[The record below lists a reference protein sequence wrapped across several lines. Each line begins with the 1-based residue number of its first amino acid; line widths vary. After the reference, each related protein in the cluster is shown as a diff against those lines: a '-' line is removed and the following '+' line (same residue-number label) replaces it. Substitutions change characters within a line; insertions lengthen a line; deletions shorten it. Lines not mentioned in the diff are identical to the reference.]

1 MSDISQKIDLDVG
14 KTTLTKLS
22 QWAALQAEY
31 EACKNQSTRSL
42 FRDDNNRLA
51 RYSGTVGELFI
62 DYSKNGVSEKVV
74 ELLLRLARARNLEQ
88 WRDRMFEGFPVNF
101 TEHRPALH
109 TALRNKSGKPVM
121 VQGKDVIPE
130 IQAVNQRLRE
140 FSDRVRNGEWKGI
153 NGETITDIVNI
164 GIGGSDLGP
173 RMAVQSLEPYLKDN
187 LKFHFVANID
197 CSEVGHT
204 LRQLDPHRTL
214 FIVES
219 KTFTTQETL
228 ANAVTARD
236 WLMQHS
242 NDDKSA
248 IAKHFVAVSTNRKA
262 VEQFGIDP
270 ENMFEFWDWVGG
282 RYSLWSAIGL
292 PIILAIGMDNFEKM
306 LEGAYEMDQHFC
318 NAPLRE
324 NIPVMLALIGIWYI
338 NFHDAKT
345 HAIVPYDYYMRDLP
359 HYLQQAD
366 MESNGKRIT
375 REGDVVDYNT
385 GPVIW
390 GETGVN
396 GQHAYFQL
404 IHQGTQIVP
413 ADFIVPIH
421 SHYGTGKHHD
431 ILIANF
437 IAQTEALLK
446 GRNEQE
452 VKDEMR
458 AQGLTDSQIKKLL
471 PHRVFEGNR
480 PSTSIVMDRLTPS
493 ALGSMVAMY
502 EHKIFVQGVIWG
514 INSFDQW
521 GVELGKVLA
530 RRIQDEIADGEQV
543 DGHGQSTDNLI
554 NRYLKYK
561 FEK

>member
-1 MSDISQKIDLDVG
+1 MHKIKHEIEVEMG
-14 KTTLTKLS
+14 MTTLTKLP
-22 QWAALQAEY
+22 QWVALQAEY
-31 EACKNQSTRSL
+31 KNCAQQSTRSL
-42 FRDDNNRLA
+42 FRNDNKRLTHF
-51 RYSGTVGELFI
+51 SGAVGELFI
-62 DYSKNGVSEKVV
+62 DYSKNGVSEHTV
-74 ELLLRLARARNLEQ
+74 ELLLQLARARNLEQ
-88 WRDRMFEGFPVNF
+88 WRDRMFEGYPINF
-101 TEHRPALH
+101 TENRAVLH
-109 TALRNKSGKPVM
+109 TALRNRSDNPVM
-121 VQGKDVIPE
+121 YQGKDVMPE
-130 IQAVNQRLRE
+130 IHAVNRRIRE
-140 FSDRVRNGEWKGI
+140 FSDKVRSGEWKGFH
-153 NGETITDIVNI
+153 GETITDVVNI

-173 RMAVQSLEPYLKDN
+173 RMAVQALEPYVKEN

-228 ANAVTARD
+228 ANATTARD
-236 WLMQHS
+236 WLLQHS
-242 NDDKSA
+242 NNDKAA
-248 IAKHFVAVSTNRKA
+248 IAKHFVAVSTNKKA
-262 VEQFGIDP
+262 VEEFGIDP
-270 ENMFEFWDWVGG
+270 DNMFEFWDWVGG

-292 PIILAIGMDNFEKM
+292 PIVLAVGMDNFEEM
-306 LEGAYEMDQHFC
+306 LDGAWDMDQHFRT
-318 NAPLRE
+318 APLRN
-324 NIPVMLALIGIWYI
+324 NIPVMLAMIGVWYI
-338 NFHDAKT
+338 NFHDART

-375 REGDVVDYNT
+375 RDGEEVDYST

-413 ADFIVPIH
+413 ADFIIPVH

-446 GRNEQE
+446 GRNKQE
-452 VKDEMR
+452 VEDEMR
-458 AQGLTDSQIKKLL
+458 AQGLTDTQINKLL

-480 PSTSIVMDRLTPS
+480 PTTSIVMDRLTPH
-493 ALGSMVAMY
+493 ALGSLIAMY

-530 RRIQDEIADGEQV
+530 KRIQGEIADGELV
-543 DGHGQSTDNLI
+543 NGHGQSTDNLI

>member
-1 MSDISQKIDLDVG
+1 MHKIKQELDVDTG
-14 KTTLTKLS
+14 LTILTKLP
-22 QWAALQAEY
+22 QWLALEAEY
-31 EACKNQSTRSL
+31 KACKQQSTSSL
-42 FRDDNNRLA
+42 FMHNSHRLDQ
-51 RYSGTVGELFI
+51 YSGTVGELFI
-62 DYSKNGVSEKVV
+62 DYSKNGVNDQTV
-74 ELLLRLARARNLEQ
+74 ELLLQLARSRNLEQ
-88 WRDRMFEGFPVNF
+88 WRDRMFEGYPINF
-101 TEHRPALH
+101 TEHRAVLH

-121 VQGKDVIPE
+121 HQGKDVMPQID
-130 IQAVNQRLRE
+130 AVKQRIRQ
-140 FSDRVRNGEWKGI
+140 FTDKVRSGEWKGV

-173 RMAVQSLEPYLKDN
+173 RMAVQALEPYIKES

-228 ANAVTARD
+228 ANATTARD
-236 WLMQHS
+236 WLLQHS
-242 NDDKSA
+242 NNDKAA
-248 IAKHFVAVSTNRKA
+248 IARHFVAVSTNTKA
-262 VEQFGIDP
+262 VEAFGIDTA
-270 ENMFEFWDWVGG
+270 NMFEFWDWVGG

-292 PIILAIGMDNFEKM
+292 PVVLAVGMDNFEEM
-306 LEGAYEMDQHFC
+306 LDGAWEMDQHFRT
-318 NAPLRE
+318 APLRN
-324 NIPVMLALIGIWYI
+324 NIPVMLAMIGIWYI
-338 NFHDAKT
+338 NFHNAKT

-366 MESNGKRIT
+366 MESNGKCIT
-375 REGDVVDYNT
+375 RDGESVDYNT

-404 IHQGTQIVP
+404 IHQGTQIIP

-437 IAQTEALLK
+437 IAQTEALMK
-446 GRNEQE
+446 GRNAQE
-452 VKDEMR
+452 VEDEMR
-458 AQGLTDSQIKKLL
+458 AQGLTDSQINKLL

-480 PSTSIVMDRLTPS
+480 PTTSIVMDRLTPS
-493 ALGSMVAMY
+493 ALGSLIAMY
-502 EHKIFVQGVIWG
+502 EHKIFVQGIIWG

-530 RRIQDEIADGEQV
+530 SRIQSEIADGETV

-561 FEK
+561 FDK